1 MTPFDSNDPRS
12 AGEFAERVAL
22 VTGAAKGIGEAVARL
37 LAERGARVAIV
48 DIDGDT
54 AAQVADEIAQ
64 GGGDALA
71 VTTDLADDAQAER
84 AVAET
89 VARFG
94 QLDIVSNNAGI
105 QRYGAVDGTDEA
117 TWDEVMNV
125 NLKSVYSICR
135 HAAPHL
141 KRARGAIVNMAS
153 VQSFATQ
160 QGVAAY
166 TTAKH
171 ALIGLTRSM
180 ALDFAASG
188 VRANAVAP
196 GTVDTP
202 MLAWAVQLDPDPE
215 ALLRAVAAMHP
226 LGRIAQPREVAEAVA
241 FLASDRA
248 SFITGT
254 TLVVDGGLLLPLGGA
269 PESEGDSA

>member
-1 MTPFDSNDPRS
+1 VSGAEARDPRS
-12 AGEFAERVAL
+12 AAEFADRVAL

-37 LAERGARVAIV
+37 LAERGARVALV
-48 DIDGDT
+48 DIDGDGAT
-54 AAQVADEIAQ
+54 RIAHEIVQ
-64 GGGDALA
+64 GGGEALA
-71 VTTDLADDAQAER
+71 LTADLAQDEQAAN
-84 AVAET
+84 AVART
-89 VARFG
+89 VERFG
-94 QLDIVSNNAGI
+94 RLDIVSNNAGI
-105 QRYGAVDGTDEA
+105 QRYGAVDSTDEA

-125 NLKSVYSICR
+125 NLKSVYSMCR

-171 ALIGLTRSM
+171 ALIGLTRSV

-215 ALLRAVAAMHP
+215 ALLRTVAAMHP

-241 FLASDRA
+241 FLASERA

-269 PESEGDSA
+269 PEAEGEGP

>member
-71 VTTDLADDAQAER
+71 VTADLADDAQAER